1 MKETND
7 TSAGGR
13 QRKQALLP
21 QISKLAQEGLS
32 SRAIA
37 EKLGRSTSTIA
48 RWQREMR
55 DKSHPQEPPDPAE
68 RFARKIKR
76 YRSIY
81 RKLIAAWRRSQADK
95 QVRVI
100 ENRGPADAPA
110 AAKKKRSVRK
120 ETQTGNAAYLAKAL
134 DVQRRID
141 QLEDRLAAL
150 HDSGAES
157 PNGDRSPLADLSD
170 EDLEKLT
177 YDDMD
182 TMNDDELF
190 TVSARLRAK
199 YEREGVKNLRPL
211 ITNEELRAMTSEQLD
226 ALVNELRQ
234 EIARSE

>member
-1 MKETND
+1 MKETNE
-7 TSAGGR
+7 TSADTR
-13 QRKQALLP
+13 QRKEDVLP
-21 QISKLAQEGLS
+21 KISKLAEEGLG
-32 SRAIA
+32 SRKIA
-37 EKLGRSTSTIA
+37 AKLGTSLSNTA
-48 RWQREMR
+48 RWLREIR
-55 DKSHPQEPPDPAE
+55 SDPSAQEPPDPAE
-68 RFARKIKR
+68 RIARKIKR

-81 RKLIAAWRRSQADK
+81 RKLIAAWRRSQEDK

-100 ENRGPADAPA
+100 ENSGPADAPA

>member
-1 MKETND
+1 MKETNE
-7 TSAGGR
+7 TSADTR
-13 QRKQALLP
+13 QRKEDVLP
-21 QISKLAQEGLS
+21 KISKLAEEGLG
-32 SRAIA
+32 SRKIA
-37 EKLGRSTSTIA
+37 AKLGTSLSNTALAARDSQRSVA
-48 RWQREMR
+48 
-55 DKSHPQEPPDPAE
+55 KEPPDPAE
-68 RFARKIKR
+68 RIARKIKR

-81 RKLIAAWRRSQADK
+81 RKLIAAWRRSQEDK

-100 ENRGPADAPA
+100 ENSGPADAPA